1 MLEGRAAIQ
10 RGLDR
15 LEEGADRSLMKF
27 NKGQMPSPVHGKEEP
42 LTVRQ
47 TEDWLP
53 WEQPQGIMEDSEL
66 NMSQQ
71 CVLAA

>member
-15 LEEGADRSLMKF
+15 LEEGADRRLTKF
-27 NKGQMPSPVHGKEEP
+27 DNGETLTPLHGKEEP

-53 WEQPQGIMEDSEL
+53 WKQL
-66 NMSQQ
+66 
-71 CVLAA
+71 C